1 MVRIQV
7 KHGDGS
13 EFLYDTESTSSVEE
27 IAKDNQVIHNKPL
40 SIYVLRDHIRS
51 VENAFAEAYSLIGF
65 SNGSLQNLFPD
76 LELIQE
82 PTIQLWWAGKE
93 LEKGKKL
100 CDYIGKNEK
109 TKVVIRL
116 QSPMISPAS
125 ITGPHGHFPLSTPV
139 EPYSKVTLE
148 ADIEHIPRGLL
159 HQPKLSCPCPFGV
172 VICMKIANY
181 FRKEVFFWIQFP
193 ADLARLRGG
202 NVAGFKWGGVAGRGM
217 IGAEGGEGG
226 GVFLCRRARLLGKL
240 WCLFQ
245 QRLRTFGTQILWGQ
259 DFRLRFA
266 KHMEGIG
273 AF

>member
-1 MVRIQV
+1 MALARAL
-7 KHGDGS
+7 S
-13 EFLYDTESTSSVEE
+13 ESRSYAS
-27 IAKDNQVIHNKPL
+27 KNQVIHNKPL

-125 ITGPHGHFPLSTPV
+125 ITGTC
-139 EPYSKVTLE
+139 
-148 ADIEHIPRGLL
+148 A
-159 HQPKLSCPCPFGV
+159 
-172 VICMKIANY
+172 
-181 FRKEVFFWIQFP
+181 
-193 ADLARLRGG
+193 
-202 NVAGFKWGGVAGRGM
+202 
-217 IGAEGGEGG
+217 
-226 GVFLCRRARLLGKL
+226 
-240 WCLFQ
+240 
-245 QRLRTFGTQILWGQ
+245 
-259 DFRLRFA
+259 
-266 KHMEGIG
+266 
-273 AF
+273 

>member
-7 KHGDGS
+7 KHGGGS

-27 IAKDNQVIHNKPL
+27 IAKDVTEIANLQSKIERLSLQLEPHLSPLLHSDSKVMALARALSEARSYASKNQVIHNKPL

-51 VENAFAEAYSLIGF
+51 VENAFAEAYSLFGF

-82 PTIQLWWAGKE
+82 RTIQLWWAGKE

-125 ITGPHGHFPLSTPV
+125 ITGGES
-139 EPYSKVTLE
+139 
-148 ADIEHIPRGLL
+148 
-159 HQPKLSCPCPFGV
+159 SC
-172 VICMKIANY
+172 K
-181 FRKEVFFWIQFP
+181 
-193 ADLARLRGG
+193 
-202 NVAGFKWGGVAGRGM
+202 
-217 IGAEGGEGG
+217 
-226 GVFLCRRARLLGKL
+226 
-240 WCLFQ
+240 
-245 QRLRTFGTQILWGQ
+245 
-259 DFRLRFA
+259 
-266 KHMEGIG
+266 
-273 AF
+273 